1 MKWVLIFLL
10 MVAVL
15 IAGALVAPVLLRD
28 PGLVVIGVGAWE
40 VEMPLVAWGLGI
52 VLVWVVL
59 SVLLGLIRWPGRVLA
74 KRKQMRSRQ
83 QLEDGFLALT
93 EGEWDK
99 AERLFAESLAYQK
112 STAGLLGAARAAQ
125 GRSDPGARD
134 AWLDQADARF
144 GRKHFITQFAR
155 ARLALEEGR
164 MDQAITLLENLHLKK
179 PKHMGV
185 LRSLLAAYQ
194 DGGRWQQLR
203 ELTPALRRAGML
215 DAKKAQALSQLAAER
230 ELASS
235 EDYPSLRRTWKA
247 LSSRQRGERPLVLA
261 YAHRAAALGHHDH
274 TSRLLGG
281 LLDQGLDAEVLL
293 TYRISDE
300 TNRAR
305 RILDCENRVQSNPDH
320 PELLETLGL
329 LYLDDRQYEKSQRF
343 LEQALKKRASAEIYM
358 ALGRLMDRQG
368 DAEASARY
376 YRNALQ
382 FQAKKDQRLL
392 DKPSFD

>member
-1 MKWVLIFLL
+1 MKWVSMFVLA
-10 MVAVL
+10 AVLL
-15 IAGALVAPVLLRD
+15 IAGAWVAPLLLRD
-28 PGLVVIGVGAWE
+28 PGVVVVGIASWE
-40 VEMPLVAWGLGI
+40 IEMPLVAWVASL
-52 VLVWVVL
+52 LAVWLIL
-59 SVLLGLIRWPGRVLA
+59 SVLMGLIRWPGRALA
-74 KRKQMRSRQ
+74 KRKQTRSRQ

-99 AERLFAESLAYQK
+99 AERLFAQSLSYQK

-125 GRSDPGARD
+125 GRSDPEARD
-134 AWLDQADARF
+134 AWLAKANARF
-144 GRKHFITQFAR
+144 GRKHFITQFAS

-164 MDQAITLLENLHLKK
+164 MDQAIEVLEKLHLKK

-185 LRSLLAAYQ
+185 LRSLLGAYQ
-194 DGGRWQQLR
+194 DSGRWQQLR
-203 ELTPALRRAGML
+203 ELTPALKRAGML
-215 DAKKAQALSQLAAER
+215 DQQKAEALSQLAAER
-230 ELASS
+230 ELARCD
-235 EDYPSLRRTWKA
+235 DYSMLRQTWKSLRG
-247 LSSRQRGERPLVLA
+247 RQRKEKALVLA

-274 TSRLLGG
+274 AGRLLGE
-281 LLDQGLDAEVLL
+281 LLDQGLDAEVLA

-305 RILDCENRVQSNPDH
+305 RIVDCEQRIQRNPEH

-329 LYLDDRQYEKSQRF
+329 LYLDDRQYEKAQRL
-343 LEQALKKRASAEIYM
+343 LEQALKKRASAEIYT

-368 DAEASARY
+368 DPEASARY

-392 DKPSFD
+392 DKPSQS

>member
-1 MKWVLIFLL
+1 MKWVFMFLF
-10 MVAVL
+10 VAVVVV
-15 IAGALVAPVLLRD
+15 AGALVAPILLQD
-28 PGLVVIGVGAWE
+28 PGQVVVGVGAWE
-40 VEMPLVAWGLGI
+40 IEMPLIAW
-52 VLVWVVL
+52 VLVVVVVWLVL
-59 SVLLGLIRWPGRVLA
+59 SLLLGLIRWPGRLLA
-74 KRKQMRSRQ
+74 KRKQTRSRQ

-99 AERLFAESLAYQK
+99 AERLFAQSLTYQK

-125 GRSDPGARD
+125 GRSDPEARD
-134 AWLDQADARF
+134 AWLDQANARF

-164 MDQAITLLENLHLKK
+164 VDQAITILESLHLKK

-185 LRSLLAAYQ
+185 LRSLLGAYQ
-194 DGGRWQQLR
+194 DSGRWRPLR

-215 DAKKAQALSQLAAER
+215 DPEKAQALSQLAAER
-230 ELASS
+230 ELANCD
-235 EDYPSLRRTWKA
+235 DYPSLQQTWKS
-247 LSSRQRGERPLVLA
+247 LGSRQRKERPLVLA

-274 TSRLLGG
+274 SGRLLVD
-281 LLDQGLDAEVLL
+281 LLDQSLDAEVLK
-293 TYRISDE
+293 TYRVSDD

-305 RILDCENRVQSNPDH
+305 RILDCEKRIQSHPEH

-329 LYLDDRQYEKSQRF
+329 LYLDDRQYEKAQSF

-382 FQAKKDQRLL
+382 FHAKKDQRLL
-392 DKPSFD
+392 DKPGFG

>member
-1 MKWVLIFLL
+1 MKWGLVFLVLA
-10 MVAVL
+10 AVL
-15 IAGALVAPVLLRD
+15 IAGALIAPVLLED

-40 VEMPLVAWGLGI
+40 IEMPLIAWVLAVVVAWM
-52 VLVWVVL
+52 VL
-59 SVLLGLIRWPGRVLA
+59 SLVLGVIRWPGRLLA
-74 KRKQMRSRQ
+74 KRKQARSRQ
-83 QLEDGFLALT
+83 QLEEGFLALT

-99 AERLFAESLAYQK
+99 AERLFAQSLTHQK

-125 GRSDPGARD
+125 GRSDPEARD
-134 AWLDQADARF
+134 AWLDQANARF

-164 MDQAITLLENLHLKK
+164 VDQAITILETLHLKK

-185 LRSLLAAYQ
+185 LRSLLGAYQ
-194 DGGRWQQLR
+194 DSGRWQQLR

-230 ELASS
+230 ELTHCD
-235 EDYPSLRRTWKA
+235 DYQSLQQTWKS
-247 LSSRQRGERPLVLA
+247 LGSRERKERPLVLA
-261 YAHRAAALGHHDH
+261 YAHRAGALGHHDH
-274 TSRLLGG
+274 AGRLLGD
-281 LLDQGLDAEVLL
+281 LLDQGLDGEVLSS
-293 TYRISDE
+293 YRISDE

-305 RILDCENRVQSNPDH
+305 RILDCEKRIQHHPEH

-329 LYLDDRQYEKSQRF
+329 LYLDDRQYEKAQSF
-343 LEQALKKRASAEIYM
+343 LEQALKTKASVEIYM

-392 DKPSFD
+392 DKPGFD